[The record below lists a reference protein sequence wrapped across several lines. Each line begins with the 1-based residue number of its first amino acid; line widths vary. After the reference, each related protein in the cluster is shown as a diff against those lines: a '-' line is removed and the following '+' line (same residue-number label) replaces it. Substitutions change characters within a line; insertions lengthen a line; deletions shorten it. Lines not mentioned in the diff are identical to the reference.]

1 LAVAVG
7 ADLGKVRPDVQS
19 ANATVPRETT
29 DPMTSLAV
37 AVLAAGRG
45 TRMKNALPKVL
56 HPLGGAPLIAHVL
69 RTVAG
74 LAPHRIVLVVAADGD
89 AVTAAARRVVPEV
102 RVAIQDPPLGTGH
115 AVLQALPELPA
126 EGTLLVVYGDT
137 PLLRPE
143 TLTALAAAREREG
156 AAVAVLGISPEDR
169 TGYGRL
175 RLDRAGRLVAI
186 VEERH
191 ADAELLRDAPCNS
204 GVMALDLAVAGE
216 LLAALP
222 LRPEKGEYYLTD
234 IVALARRRGLVCT
247 WLPGA
252 AEEGIG
258 VNSQAELAALEARFQ
273 ARARAR
279 ALDAGVVL
287 TSPETVHFAF
297 DTDLAPGVQVEPYV
311 VFGPGVRAEAGAVVR
326 SFSHLE
332 GVHLAAGAVVGPF
345 ARLRPGTRVGE
356 GARIGNFVEVK
367 NTVLGPGAKANHLT
381 YLGDAEVGPGA
392 NIGAG
397 TITCNYDGFG
407 KYRTRI
413 GEGAFIGSNT
423 ALVAPV
429 EIGDGAIVG
438 AGSTV
443 TTDVPGQAVVVARA
457 RERILEDRARELRER
472 FRRRKEQGSRRGG
485 T

>member
-1 LAVAVG
+1 M
-7 ADLGKVRPDVQS
+7 KP
-19 ANATVPRETT
+19 
-29 DPMTSLAV
+29 LAV

-56 HPLGGAPLIAHVL
+56 HPLGGAPLLAHVL
-69 RTVAG
+69 RTVTA
-74 LAPHRIVLVVAADGD
+74 LAPRRLVLVVSADSE
-89 AVTAAARRVVPEV
+89 AVVAAARAIVPEL
-102 RVAIQDPPLGTGH
+102 RVAVQDPPLGTGH

-126 EGTLLVVYGDT
+126 EGTLLIVYGDT
-137 PLLRPE
+137 PLLRTE
-143 TLTALAAAREREG
+143 TLVALVAARERDG
-156 AAVAVLGISPEDR
+156 AAVTVLGIEPEDR

-175 RLDRAGRLVAI
+175 QLDAAGRLLAI

-191 ADAELLRDAPCNS
+191 ADPELLRHAPCNA
-204 GVMALDLAVAGE
+204 GVMALDRAVAGP
-216 LLAALP
+216 LLSDLP

-234 IVALARRRGLVCT
+234 IVALAHQRGLACS
-247 WLPGA
+247 WIRGD
-252 AEEGIG
+252 AEEGLG

-279 ALDAGVVL
+279 ALDSGVIMP
-287 TSPETVHFAF
+287 SPETVHFAF
-297 DTDLAPGVQVEPYV
+297 DTELAAGVQVEPYV

-332 GVHLAAGAVVGPF
+332 GVHLAAGAVIGPF
-345 ARLRPGTRVGE
+345 ARLRPGTRIGA
-356 GARIGNFVEVK
+356 GARIGNFVETK
-367 NTVLGPGAKANHLT
+367 NAVLGPGAKANHLT
-381 YLGDAEVGPGA
+381 YLGDAEVGAGA

-429 EIGDGAIVG
+429 EIGQGAIVG

-443 TTDVPGQAVVVARA
+443 TKDVPDQAVVVARA
-457 RERILEDRARELRER
+457 RESIYPGRAAELRARL
-472 FRRRKEQGSRRGG
+472 RRRKEERSRSSG